1 MQKHS
6 AEYFNELVQAQ
17 LPAAHFCDVRVQ
29 NLDAHACNVT
39 MTHQHANQNPFGSIY
54 FAALAMAAELSTGA
68 MVIRAVE
75 NAPEAISMLV
85 LNQNAHFSKKARG
98 TIVFACT
105 QGHLIDAAIE
115 ETLQTRAGVTLWLQS
130 VGVDEAGDVVTT
142 MNFEWTMKV
151 KNA

>member
-6 AEYFNELVQAQ
+6 VEYFNQVVKTE
-17 LPAAHFCDVRVQ
+17 LPAAHFCDVRVK
-29 NLDAHACNVT
+29 NLDEKVCDVT

-75 NAPEAISMLV
+75 NAPEVISMLV

-98 TIVFACT
+98 TITFTCT
-105 QGHLIDAAIE
+105 QGHFINAAIE
-115 ETLQTRAGVTLWLQS
+115 ETLRTREGVTLWLQS
-130 VGVDEAGDVVTT
+130 VGTDEAGDVVTT